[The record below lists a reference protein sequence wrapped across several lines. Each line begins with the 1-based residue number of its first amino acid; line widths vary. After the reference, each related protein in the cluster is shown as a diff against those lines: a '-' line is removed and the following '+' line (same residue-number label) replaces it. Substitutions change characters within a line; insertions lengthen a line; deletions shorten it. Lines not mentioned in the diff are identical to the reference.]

1 MEKELLAKVA
11 ARALQLNDPDLNIL
25 MLKLGLYDVPK
36 AEVSD
41 KIKQQESR
49 KYKAPINTQKPYTY
63 LNKVYQPDTP
73 AGELK
78 EGNIILSSEGIPSKV
93 EKVLKV
99 TKDYITIL
107 ESLDF
112 TSKKHKLQLERK
124 IRISTKLVIL

>member
-1 MEKELLAKVA
+1 MKKELLAEVS

-49 KYKAPINTQKPYTY
+49 KYKVPINTQKPYTY

-99 TKDYITIL
+99 TKGYITIL